1 MAALRVL
8 VLASEITALRAQ
20 LTPLEKT
27 RDGFAARE
35 EQLRQALSEITETS
49 TDEERNAVSS
59 AVDTFE
65 QERSANAAEI
75 ARIQG
80 EIDTRSA
87 EIARLEAEQTPPP
100 ASNPAVSNSDTR
112 NNDHHER
119 SFVPMNNTTERRWF
133 GLTYAER
140 DALIAKDTTRDF
152 LQRFRALREQQNSAT
167 GAELGIPTE
176 FMQILRDLTYQNSK
190 LWPYVHS
197 ESIRGYSRQNIVGT
211 GAEAVWTEMLANI
224 NEISLDFTQ
233 LEMDGYMLAGYMA
246 ISNAVLQD
254 DADLQLLTSILNA
267 MGEANARALDKAIVY
282 GTGKKMPV
290 GFVTRLAAETTPTWW
305 SNDQGEFTDLH
316 TSHILKLDID
326 STSGAAFFG
335 TLVEALGIA
344 DPKYSDG
351 RVFWVMNRK
360 THIRLMAKALAFNAA
375 AAITAGIN
383 NTFPIVGGDIVELEF
398 MADNDIAGGFGSL
411 MRMAEREGLSIASS
425 DIPLFLRNMTVYRSI
440 GRYDGKPARG
450 EAFIMV
456 NFHNTAPTTS
466 ISFAPDYANSQIGTL
481 IVTTAAGTTN
491 GKSVVTV
498 AGNGSGALKYQV
510 GGRAIAVS
518 NGETLGK
525 GWTELPANKT
535 IDGTTGQTVTVV
547 EVDGNG
553 RAISVGSGSVTAKAG

>member
-8 VLASEITALRAQ
+8 VLNSEITALRAQ

-35 EQLRQALSEITETS
+35 EQLRQALGEITETS

-100 ASNPAVSNSDTR
+100 AAPAVSNSDTR

-140 DALIAKDTTRDF
+140 DALLAKGTTREF

-176 FMQILRDLTYQNSK
+176 YMQILRDLTYQNSK

-197 ESIRGYSRQNIVGT
+197 EAIRGYSRQNIVGT

-290 GFVTRLAAETTPTWW
+290 GFVTRLAAATTPTWW
-305 SNDQGEFTDLH
+305 SNDQGDFTDLH

-326 STSGAAFFG
+326 TTSGAAFFG
-335 TLVEALGIA
+335 TLIEALGVA

-360 THIRLMAKALAFNAA
+360 THIRLMSKALAFNAA

-411 MRMAEREGLSIASS
+411 MRMAEREGMAIAAS

-450 EAFIMV
+450 EAFVMV

-466 ISFAPDYANSQIGTL
+466 ISFAPDYANSKIGTL
-481 IVTTAAGTTN
+481 IVTTAAGSAN

-498 AGNGSGALKYQV
+498 AGNGSGKLKYQTA
-510 GGRAIAVS
+510 GQAIAVA

-525 GWTELPANKT
+525 LWTDLPANKT
-535 IDGTTGQTVTVV
+535 VDGTTGQTITVV

-553 RAISVGSGSVTAKAG
+553 RAVAVGSGSVTAKAG

>member
-8 VLASEITALRAQ
+8 VLNSEITALRAQ
-20 LTPLEKT
+20 LTPLEQT

-49 TDEERNAVSS
+49 TDAERSAVSA
-59 AVDTFE
+59 AVDAFE
-65 QERSANAAEI
+65 NDRSANAAEI

-233 LEMDGYMLAGYMA
+233 LEMDGYTLAGYMA

-290 GFVTRLAAETTPTWW
+290 GFVTRLAAATTPTWW
-305 SNDQGEFTDLH
+305 NNDQGDFTDLH

-326 STSGAAFFG
+326 TTSGAAFFG
-335 TLVEALGIA
+335 TLIEALGIA

-360 THIRLMAKALAFNAA
+360 THIRLMSKALAFNAA

-450 EAFIMV
+450 EAFVMV

-481 IVTTAAGTTN
+481 IVTTAAGSAN

-510 GGRAIAVS
+510 GGQAIAVS

>member
-8 VLASEITALRAQ
+8 VLNSEITALRAQ
-20 LTPLEKT
+20 LTPLEQT

-49 TDEERNAVSS
+49 TDAERSAVSA
-59 AVDTFE
+59 AVDAFE
-65 QERSANAAEI
+65 NDRSANAAEI

-197 ESIRGYSRQNIVGT
+197 ESIRGHSRQNIAGT

-290 GFVTRLAAETTPTWW
+290 GFVTRLAAATTPTWW
-305 SNDQGEFTDLH
+305 GNDQGDFTDLH

-326 STSGAAFFG
+326 TTSGAAFFG
-335 TLVEALGIA
+335 TLIEALGVA

-360 THIRLMAKALAFNAA
+360 THIRLMSKALAFNAA
-375 AAITAGIN
+375 AAITAGIS

-425 DIPLFLRNMTVYRSI
+425 DIPFFLRNMTVYRSI

-450 EAFIMV
+450 EAFVMV

-481 IVTTAAGTTN
+481 IVTTAAGSTN
-491 GKSVVTV
+491 GKSIVTV

-510 GGRAIAVS
+510 GGQAIAVS

>member
-1 MAALRVL
+1 
-8 VLASEITALRAQ
+8 
-20 LTPLEKT
+20 
-27 RDGFAARE
+27 
-35 EQLRQALSEITETS
+35 
-49 TDEERNAVSS
+49 
-59 AVDTFE
+59 
-65 QERSANAAEI
+65 
-75 ARIQG
+75 
-80 EIDTRSA
+80 
-87 EIARLEAEQTPPP
+87 
-100 ASNPAVSNSDTR
+100 
-112 NNDHHER
+112 
-119 SFVPMNNTTERRWF
+119 MNNTTERRWF

-176 FMQILRDLTYQNSK
+176 FMQILRDLTYQNSN

-197 ESIRGYSRQNIVGT
+197 ESIRGYSRQNIAGT

-233 LEMDGYMLAGYMA
+233 LEMDGYTLAGYMA

-305 SNDQGEFTDLH
+305 NNDQGEFTDLH

-450 EAFIMV
+450 EAFVMV

-498 AGNGSGALKYQV
+498 AGNGSGTLKYQV
-510 GGRAIAVS
+510 GGQAIAVS

>member
-8 VLASEITALRAQ
+8 VLNSEITALRAQ
-20 LTPLEKT
+20 LTPLEQT

-35 EQLRQALSEITETS
+35 EQLRQALGEITETS
-49 TDEERNAVSS
+49 TDEERNAVSA
-59 AVDTFE
+59 AVDAFE
-65 QERSANAAEI
+65 NDRSANAAEI

-197 ESIRGYSRQNIVGT
+197 ESIRGHSRQNIVGT

-290 GFVTRLAAETTPTWW
+290 GFVTRLAAATTPTWW
-305 SNDQGEFTDLH
+305 NNDQGEFTDLH

-440 GRYDGKPARG
+440 GRYDGKPAIG
-450 EAFIMV
+450 EAFVLI
-456 NFHNTAPTTS
+456 NYNNTAPTTTTT
-466 ISFAPDYANSQIGTL
+466 FGKDLANTAIGTL
-481 IVTTAAGTTN
+481 IVTTAAGTTT

-510 GGRAIAVS
+510 GGQAIAVS

>member
-398 MADNDIAGGFGSL
+398 MADNDIAGGFGCL

>member
-8 VLASEITALRAQ
+8 VLNSEITALRAQ
-20 LTPLEKT
+20 LTPLEQT

-49 TDEERNAVSS
+49 TDEERSAVST

-140 DALIAKDTTRDF
+140 DALLAKDTTREF

-176 FMQILRDLTYQNSK
+176 YMQILRDLTYQNSK

-197 ESIRGYSRQNIVGT
+197 EAIRGYSRQNIVGT

-290 GFVTRLAAETTPTWW
+290 GFVTRLAAATTPTWW
-305 SNDQGEFTDLH
+305 SNDQGDFTDLH

-326 STSGAAFFG
+326 TTSGAAFFG
-335 TLVEALGIA
+335 TLIEALGVA

-360 THIRLMAKALAFNAA
+360 THIRLMSKALAFNAA

-411 MRMAEREGLSIASS
+411 MRMAEREGMAIAAS

-450 EAFIMV
+450 EAFVMV

-466 ISFAPDYANSQIGTL
+466 ISFAPDYANSKIGTL
-481 IVTTAAGTTN
+481 IVTTAAGSAN

-498 AGNGSGALKYQV
+498 AGNGSGKLKYQTA
-510 GGRAIAVS
+510 GQAIPVA
-518 NGETLGK
+518 NGETLGN

-535 IDGTTGQTVTVV
+535 IDGTTGQTITVV

-553 RAISVGSGSVTAKAG
+553 RAVAVGSGSVTAKAG

>member
-8 VLASEITALRAQ
+8 VLNSEITALRAQ
-20 LTPLEKT
+20 LRPLEQT

-35 EQLRQALSEITETS
+35 EQLRQALGEITETS

-100 ASNPAVSNSDTR
+100 ATPTVSNSDTR

-119 SFVPMNNTTERRWF
+119 SLVPMNNTTERRWF

-140 DALIAKDTTRDF
+140 DALLAKDTTREF

-176 FMQILRDLTYQNSK
+176 YMQILRDLTYQNSK

-197 ESIRGYSRQNIVGT
+197 EAIRGYSRQNIVGT

-290 GFVTRLAAETTPTWW
+290 GFVTRLAAATTPTWW
-305 SNDQGEFTDLH
+305 SNDQGDFTDLH

-326 STSGAAFFG
+326 TTSGAAFFG
-335 TLVEALGIA
+335 TLIEALGVA

-360 THIRLMAKALAFNAA
+360 THIRLMSKALAFNAA

-411 MRMAEREGLSIASS
+411 MRMAEREGMAIAAS

-450 EAFIMV
+450 EAFVMV

-466 ISFAPDYANSQIGTL
+466 ISFAPDYANSKIGTL
-481 IVTTAAGTTN
+481 IVTTAAGSAN

-498 AGNGSGALKYQV
+498 AGNGSGKLKYQTA
-510 GGRAIAVS
+510 GQAIAVA
-518 NGETLGK
+518 NGETLDK
-525 GWTELPANKT
+525 LWTDLPANKT
-535 IDGTTGQTVTVV
+535 VDGTTGQTITVV

-553 RAISVGSGSVTAKAG
+553 RAVAVGSGSVTAKAG

>member
-1 MAALRVL
+1 MAALKVL
-8 VLASEITALRAQ
+8 VLNSEITALRAQ
-20 LTPLEKT
+20 LTPLEQT

-35 EQLRQALSEITETS
+35 EQLRQALGEITETS

-197 ESIRGYSRQNIVGT
+197 ESIRGHSRQNIVGT

-305 SNDQGEFTDLH
+305 NNDQGEFTDLH

-450 EAFIMV
+450 EAFVMV

-510 GGRAIAVS
+510 GGQAIAVS

-525 GWTELPANKT
+525 SWTELPANKT

-553 RAISVGSGSVTAKAG
+553 RAISVGSGNVTAKAG

>member
-8 VLASEITALRAQ
+8 VLNSEITALRAQ
-20 LTPLEKT
+20 LTPLEQT

-49 TDEERNAVSS
+49 TDAERSTVSA

-140 DALIAKDTTRDF
+140 DALMQSEQVRTF
-152 LQRFRALREQQNSAT
+152 LKQIREARAQQRSVT
-167 GAELGIPTE
+167 GGELGIPDG
-176 FMQILRDLTYQNSK
+176 FLPILRDLTYQESK
-190 LWPYVHS
+190 FLRYCFTTS
-197 ESIRGYSRQNIVGT
+197 FRGTTRQNVAGV
-211 GAEAVWTEMLANI
+211 APEAIWTEMKDRL
-224 NEISLDFTQ
+224 NEIDIDFWQ
-233 LEMDGYMLAGYMA
+233 LTMDGFMVGGYMA
-246 ISNAVLQD
+246 VPNSVLMD
-254 DADLQLLTSILNA
+254 DSDLSLTTTILQ
-267 MGEANARALDKAIVY
+267 ALASSLAKAIDKSIWF
-282 GTGKKMPV
+282 GTGESMPV
-290 GFVTRLAAETTPTWW
+290 GIITRLAAQTKPTWW
-305 SNDQGEFTDLH
+305 GSQQGDFTDLH
-316 TSHILKLDID
+316 TSNILKLDL
-326 STSGAAFFG
+326 AAKNGVEFFRPLVAALAVAKPDYSNG
-335 TLVEALGIA
+335 TVI
-344 DPKYSDG
+344 
-351 RVFWVMNRK
+351 WVMNRK
-360 THIRLMAKALAFNAA
+360 THMDIQSRALAFNDAA
-375 AAITAGIN
+375 ALVAGVSNSI
-383 NTFPIVGGDIVELEF
+383 PIVGGEIVEWEV
-398 MADNDIAGGFGSL
+398 MPDNEIAGGYMSL
-411 MRMAEREGLSIASS
+411 YRSVEREGTTIESNTNVRWLENQTC
-425 DIPLFLRNMTVYRSI
+425 FKGMQRR
-440 GRYDGKPARG
+440 DGKPAIG
-450 EAFIMV
+450 EAFVLV
-456 NFHNTAPTTS
+456 NYGNVQPTTATTFGKDRANTA
-466 ISFAPDYANSQIGTL
+466 IGTL

-510 GGRAIAVS
+510 GGQAIAVS

-535 IDGTTGQTVTVV
+535 IDGTTGQTITVV

-553 RAISVGSGSVTAKAG
+553 RAVAVGSGSVTAKAG